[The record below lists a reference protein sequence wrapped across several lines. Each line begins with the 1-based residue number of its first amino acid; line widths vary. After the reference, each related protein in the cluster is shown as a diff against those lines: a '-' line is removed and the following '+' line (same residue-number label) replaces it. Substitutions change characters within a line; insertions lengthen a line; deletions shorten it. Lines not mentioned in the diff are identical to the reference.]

1 MSVADHSP
9 QDQVFQ
15 TLADFWTAQA
25 VHAAARLGLADH
37 LAEGPRSAAELAA
50 STRTHAP
57 SLARLLRA
65 LAAAGLLRESAG
77 RYRLTPFGEALRTD
91 APGSLRPLVLWALG
105 GEQNRAWGSLLH
117 SIETGRPA
125 FDHVYGQS
133 LWDYYAR
140 HPEAAA
146 GFNDA
151 MTAGTAAV
159 GPAVLEAFDF
169 SPYRTVVDVGGGHG
183 RFLASIL
190 ESNPNARGVVF
201 DAPHV
206 VAGAREHLADRGL
219 GGRCEVVGGDFF
231 ESVPAGGDLYV
242 LKWILHDW
250 DDRRALVILRNCRR
264 ALASSGGRLLLI
276 EFVLSEDG
284 EPFGP
289 MVDLN
294 LLAMAGGQ
302 ERTEGE
308 FRSLLAEA
316 GFELTGVRATR
327 SKVRLVEAEPVP
339 AGRAG

>member
-1 MSVADHSP
+1 MSVDDRSP
-9 QDQVFQ
+9 RDRVFQ
-15 TLADFWTAQA
+15 TLADFWSAQA

-37 LAEGPRSAAELAA
+37 LAERPRSAAELAA
-50 STRTHAP
+50 ATRTHAP

-77 RYRLTPFGEALRTD
+77 RYRLTPFGEALRTGT
-91 APGSLRPLVLWALG
+91 PGSLRPLVLTSLG
-105 GEQNRAWGSLLH
+105 GEHYRAWGSLPH

-133 LWDYYAR
+133 IRDYYTR
-140 HPEAAA
+140 HPEEAAV
-146 GFNDA
+146 FNDA
-151 MTAGTAAV
+151 MTAGTAAI

-183 RFLASIL
+183 GFLASIL
-190 ESNPNARGVVF
+190 EANPGARGVVF

-206 VAGAREHLADRGL
+206 VTGARDQLAARGL
-219 GGRCEVVGGDFF
+219 AGRCEAVGGDFF

-242 LKWILHDW
+242 MKWIIHDW
-250 DDRRALVILRNCRR
+250 DDRRALVIMRNCRR
-264 ALASSGGRLLLI
+264 AIGNSGARLLLV

-289 MVDLN
+289 FLDLN
-294 LLAMAGGQ
+294 MMVMVGGK

-308 FRSLLAEA
+308 LRSLLAEA
-316 GFELTGVRATR
+316 GFALTGARATR
-327 SKVRLVEAEPVP
+327 SQVSLVEAEPVP